1 MGSILDKASEPW
13 RRNLYIISAVEFVV
27 LMAFGFT
34 SPFMPLFIQ
43 GLGNFTDREA
53 AFWSGLA
60 TSASGIGMLLTG
72 PVWGII
78 ADRWGRKPMVL
89 RAMFGIAALSA
100 AIGISPN
107 VYWVV
112 GLRAA
117 QGLFSGSMAAAS
129 ALVAANTPRDKIPFA
144 MGVLMVGSY
153 GGSTLGPLVGG
164 IMADAVGY
172 KASFFIIGAVY
183 FLGGLAVM
191 LFTKER
197 FKPAARGQGA
207 SVGGLLHLAM
217 SRQVLPLLT
226 VICILFVGPSIMT
239 PTIPL
244 LIKELGSESNTAAAS
259 GLAFSLMG
267 IVAAISSIVAARISN
282 RISLKKMMVISCLG
296 TGLLYLPPMWAPTVT
311 LFIILMALRGAL
323 NGGLM
328 VPSNSLIALSVSE
341 SEQGMAYGLQQSA
354 NSLGMSL
361 GPLLGAG
368 LASLIGLKSVF
379 PAAALLFILAG
390 VAAIKLLPELSKGKP
405 PVGPADN
412 TRDKA

>member
-1 MGSILDKASEPW
+1 
-13 RRNLYIISAVEFVV
+13 
-27 LMAFGFT
+27 
-34 SPFMPLFIQ
+34 LFIQ

-60 TSASGIGMLLTG
+60 TTAFAVTMFLTG
-72 PVWGII
+72 PIWGII

-89 RAMFGIAALSA
+89 RAMFGISALSA

-129 ALVAANTPRDKIPFA
+129 ALVASTTPRDKIPFS
-144 MGVLMVGSY
+144 MGLLMVASY
-153 GGSTLGPLVGG
+153 GGSTLGPIIGG
-164 IMADAVGY
+164 IMADTVGY

-217 SRQVLPLLT
+217 SKQLLPLLA

-239 PTIPL
+239 PIIPL
-244 LIKELGSESNTAAAS
+244 FIKELGSESNTAAAS

-267 IVAAISSIVAARISN
+267 IVATISSIVTARIGS

-311 LFIILMALRGAL
+311 LFIIFMALRGAL

-328 VPSNSLIALSVSE
+328 IPSNSLIALSVSE

-354 NSLGMSL
+354 NSLGNAL

-368 LASLIGLKSVF
+368 LASLIGLKAVF
-379 PAAALLFILAG
+379 PAAAVLFILAG
-390 VAAIKLLPELSKGKP
+390 VAVVKLLPDLSKGKP
-405 PVGPADN
+405 PVGPAPSSHNNPDN
-412 TRDKA
+412 ETNETGQKRPFGDILERR